1 MYYCYIYVFFLYIY
15 LYLTLF
21 FKHRMSCTQ
30 KYSSLN
36 QIFTQISHV
45 WQDGSLVRLL
55 DWSWVVEVPEELHMW
70 A

>member
-1 MYYCYIYVFFLYIY
+1 MYCYYIY
-15 LYLTLF
+15 LFIYLYVFDIFF
-21 FKHRMSCTQ
+21 FKHRMRCTQ
-30 KYSSLN
+30 NCSSLN

-45 WQDGSLVRLL
+45 WQDGSLVHLL